1 MDIEQKIARLEQIV
15 QWQDENID
23 GAEIPTD
30 DRTRIVACLLDLT
43 LEHVRSIG
51 ILSHRKMYGS
61 MFALSRPL
69 YEAYVRAL
77 WLRYCATDNEIEKF
91 KKGRLEKTF
100 DNLITDIERVQG
112 YDENALS
119 HIKSNNWTLMN
130 DFTHGGISQAS
141 GRNTANEIT
150 PNYPEEDTKAA
161 VDFAVIVGLLV
172 SMEVAHIASNESFAR
187 QLLEKM
193 ESL

>member
-1 MDIEQKIARLEQIV
+1 MDIEQKIARLEEIV

-23 GAEIPTD
+23 GVEIPAD
-30 DRTRIVACLLDLT
+30 DRTRIVVGLLDLA
-43 LEHVRSIG
+43 LEHERAIG
-51 ILSHRKMYGS
+51 ILSHRKMHGS
-61 MFALSRPL
+61 VFALSRPL
-69 YEAYVRAL
+69 YEAYIRAL

-91 KKGRLEKTF
+91 KKGKLEKTF
-100 DNLITDIERVQG
+100 SGLIAEIEKVQG

-119 HIKSNNWTLMN
+119 DIKSKNWKLMN
-130 DFTHGGISQAS
+130 DFTHGGISQAW

-150 PNYPEEDTKAA
+150 PNYPEEDTEAA

-172 SMEVAHIASNESFAR
+172 SMEVANITSNETFAR